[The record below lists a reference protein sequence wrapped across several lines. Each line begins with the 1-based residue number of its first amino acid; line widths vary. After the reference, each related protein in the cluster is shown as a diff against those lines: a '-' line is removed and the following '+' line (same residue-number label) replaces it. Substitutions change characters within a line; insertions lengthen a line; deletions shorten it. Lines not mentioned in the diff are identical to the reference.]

1 MRPAEVQFAA
11 GLAARLGTLSI
22 ELANDMITLLP
33 RPLPR

>member
-22 ELANDMITLLP
+22 ELTNDMMPPFP
-33 RPLPR
+33 RPLHR